1 VQNFLHNVLALRNGG
16 VLTMRVQAEVL
27 AKVLR
32 ERGLNDSEIAEILAT
47 AQVTAKTS
55 QSRRSRAKLV
65 KSEKLD
71 EATMEQFRQQ
81 LLLREW
87 ERSVRRRLQAD
98 FQATGVQISPS
109 RSIVVFRQN
118 GIVTM
123 AEIRHSIGRQSPY
136 NRRFI
141 AQKLKQV
148 KAEKVELVRLVISE
162 PNKTT
167 VLTPVGTQRGVV
179 LPESERKWLMTALSE
194 TVQVRCGKW
203 QCKLPKIEWQQI
215 VKSWRCKY
223 PVIER
228 RWSEL
233 EVSADGERWFRVSQ
247 LIVDRT
253 H

>member
-1 VQNFLHNVLALRNGG
+1 
-16 VLTMRVQAEVL
+16 MRVQAEVL

-32 ERGLNDSEIAEILAT
+32 EKGLDDATISEILAT
-47 AQVTAKTS
+47 AQMTAKTS

-65 KSEKLD
+65 RSERLD
-71 EATMEQFRQQ
+71 EETMEQFRQQ

-87 ERSVRRRLQAD
+87 EKSVRSRLQAD

-109 RSIVVFRQN
+109 RSIVVFRQD

-136 NRRFI
+136 NRRFV

-148 KAEKVELVRLVISE
+148 KAEKVELVRLVVSA
-162 PNKTT
+162 PDKTI

-179 LPESERKWLMTALSE
+179 LPERERRWLMTALDE
-194 TVQVRCGKW
+194 TVTVRCGRW
-203 QCKLPKIEWQQI
+203 QTKLPKIEWQQI
-215 VKSWRCKY
+215 LKSWKCRY

-228 RWSEL
+228 QWNRL

>member
-1 VQNFLHNVLALRNGG
+1 
-16 VLTMRVQAEVL
+16 MRVQAEVL

-32 ERGLNDSEIAEILAT
+32 EKGLDDATISEILAT
-47 AQVTAKTS
+47 AQMTAKTS

-65 KSEKLD
+65 KSGKLD

-87 ERSVRRRLQAD
+87 EKSVRSRLQAD

-109 RSIVVFRQN
+109 RSIVVFRQD

-148 KAEKVELVRLVISE
+148 KVEKVELVRLVISE
-162 PNKTT
+162 PDKTT
-167 VLTPVGTQRGVV
+167 VLTPVGSQRGVD
-179 LPESERKWLMTALSE
+179 LPESERRWLMTALDE
-194 TVQVRCGKW
+194 TVTVRCGKW
-203 QCKLPKIEWQQI
+203 QAKLPKLEWQQI

-247 LIVDRT
+247 LIST
-253 H
+253 KAH

>member
-1 VQNFLHNVLALRNGG
+1 
-16 VLTMRVQAEVL
+16 MRVQAEVL

-32 ERGLNDSEIAEILAT
+32 ERGLNDSEIAEILAV

-71 EATMEQFRQQ
+71 EATMEQFRRQ

-87 ERSVRRRLQAD
+87 ERRVRSHPMIFGVD
-98 FQATGVQISPS
+98 SVQISS
-109 RSIVVFRQN
+109 NQSVVVFRQ
-118 GIVTM
+118 GDAVV
-123 AEIRHSIGRQSPY
+123 EITLRHGSGRSAPY

-141 AQKLKQV
+141 AQKLPTIRTQRIEIV
-148 KAEKVELVRLVISE
+148 RMVVSTAEK
-162 PNKTT
+162 TA
-167 VLTPVGTQRGVV
+167 VLAVVGSQRGVV
-179 LPESERKWLMTALSE
+179 LPESERRWLMTALSE

-203 QCKLPKIEWQQI
+203 QAKLPKLEWQQI

-247 LIVDRT
+247 LIST
-253 H
+253 KAH

>member
-1 VQNFLHNVLALRNGG
+1 
-16 VLTMRVQAEVL
+16 MRVQAEVL

-32 ERGLNDSEIAEILAT
+32 EKGLDDATISEILAT
-47 AQVTAKTS
+47 AQMTAKTS
-55 QSRRSRAKLV
+55 QSSRKSRAK
-65 KSEKLD
+65 
-71 EATMEQFRQQ
+71 
-81 LLLREW
+81 W
-87 ERSVRRRLQAD
+87 ERRVRSRLQAD

-109 RSIVVFRQN
+109 RSIVVFRQD

-148 KAEKVELVRLVISE
+148 KAEKVELVRLVVST
-162 PNKTT
+162 PDKTT

-179 LPESERKWLMTALSE
+179 LPESERKWLMTALDE
-194 TVQVRCGKW
+194 TVTVRCGKW
-203 QCKLPKIEWQQI
+203 QAELPKLEWQQI

-233 EVSADGERWFRVSQ
+233 EISADGERWFRVSQ
-247 LIVDRT
+247 LIST
-253 H
+253 KAH

>member
-1 VQNFLHNVLALRNGG
+1 
-16 VLTMRVQAEVL
+16 MRVQAEVL

-32 ERGLNDSEIAEILAT
+32 AKGLDDATISEILAT
-47 AQVTAKTS
+47 AQMTAKTS
-55 QSRRSRAKLV
+55 QSPRRSRAKLV

-71 EATMEQFRQQ
+71 EETIEQFRQQ

-87 ERSVRRRLQAD
+87 EKSVRSRLKAD

-162 PNKTT
+162 PDKTT
-167 VLTPVGTQRGVV
+167 VLTPVGSQKGVV
-179 LPESERKWLMTALSE
+179 LPESERRWLMTALSE

-203 QCKLPKIEWQQI
+203 QAELPKLEWQQI
-215 VKSWRCKY
+215 VKAWRCKY

-233 EVSADGERWFRVSQ
+233 EVSADGERWFRVSL
-247 LIVDRT
+247 LIST
-253 H
+253 KAH

>member
-1 VQNFLHNVLALRNGG
+1 
-16 VLTMRVQAEVL
+16 MRVDAKILAEVL
-27 AKVLR
+27 KA
-32 ERGLNDSEIAEILAT
+32 RGLSDSEIAEVLAV

-65 KSEKLD
+65 KSGKLD
-71 EATMEQFRQQ
+71 EATMEQFRLQ

-87 ERSVRRRLQAD
+87 EKSVRSRLQAD

-109 RSIVVFRQN
+109 RSIVVFRQD

-162 PNKTT
+162 PDKTT
-167 VLTPVGTQRGVV
+167 VLTPVGSQRGVV
-179 LPESERKWLMTALSE
+179 LPESERRWLMTALSE

-215 VKSWRCKY
+215 LKSWKCRY
-223 PVIER
+223 PLIER
-228 RWSEL
+228 QWNRL

>member
-1 VQNFLHNVLALRNGG
+1 
-16 VLTMRVQAEVL
+16 MRVQAEVL

-32 ERGLNDSEIAEILAT
+32 ERGLNDSEIAEILAV

-87 ERSVRRRLQAD
+87 ERRVRGQLKIFSAD
-98 FQATGVQISPS
+98 SVQISS
-109 RSIVVFRQN
+109 TQSVVVFRQ
-118 GIVTM
+118 GDTVIEVTL
-123 AEIRHSIGRQSPY
+123 RHSSGRSAPY

-141 AQKLKQV
+141 AQKLPLV
-148 KAEKVELVRLVISE
+148 KTQRVELVRMVVSTE
-162 PNKTT
+162 KQTE
-167 VLTPVGTQRGVV
+167 VLAVVGSQRGVV
-179 LPESERKWLMTALSE
+179 LPESERKWLMTALDE
-194 TVQVRCGKW
+194 TVTVRCGKW
-203 QCKLPKIEWQQI
+203 QAKLPKLEWQQI

>member
-1 VQNFLHNVLALRNGG
+1 
-16 VLTMRVQAEVL
+16 MRVDAKILAEVL
-27 AKVLR
+27 RAK
-32 ERGLNDSEIAEILAT
+32 GLSDSEISEVLAT
-47 AQVTAKTS
+47 MQVTAKTS
-55 QSRRSRAKLV
+55 QSRRSRTKLV

-87 ERSVRRRLQAD
+87 ERSVRSRLQAD

-162 PNKTT
+162 PDKTT
-167 VLTPVGTQRGVV
+167 VLAPVGSQRGVV
-179 LPESERKWLMTALSE
+179 LPERERRWLMTALSE

-203 QCKLPKIEWQQI
+203 QVKLPKLEWQQI
-215 VKSWRCKY
+215 LKSWRCKY

-228 RWSEL
+228 QWEKL

-247 LIVDRT
+247 LIST
-253 H
+253 KAH

>member
-1 VQNFLHNVLALRNGG
+1 
-16 VLTMRVQAEVL
+16 MRVQAEVL

-32 ERGLNDSEIAEILAT
+32 EKGLDDATISEILAT
-47 AQVTAKTS
+47 MQMTAKTS
-55 QSRRSRAKLV
+55 QSPRRSRAKLV
-65 KSEKLD
+65 KSGKLD
-71 EATMEQFRQQ
+71 EATIEKFRQQ

-87 ERSVRRRLQAD
+87 EKSVRSRLCED

-148 KAEKVELVRLVISE
+148 KAEKVELVRLVVSA
-162 PNKTT
+162 PDKTI
-167 VLTPVGTQRGVV
+167 VVTPVGSQRGVV
-179 LPESERKWLMTALSE
+179 LPESERRWLMTALDE
-194 TVQVRCGKW
+194 TVTVRCGKW
-203 QCKLPKIEWQQI
+203 QAKLPKLEWQQI

-247 LIVDRT
+247 LIRT
-253 H
+253 KAH

>member
-1 VQNFLHNVLALRNGG
+1 
-16 VLTMRVQAEVL
+16 MRVQAEVL

-32 ERGLNDSEIAEILAT
+32 ERGLDDATISEILAT

-55 QSRRSRAKLV
+55 QSRRNRAKLV

-71 EATMEQFRQQ
+71 EETIEQFRQQ

-87 ERSVRRRLQAD
+87 EKSVRSRLQAD

-109 RSIVVFRQN
+109 RSIVVFRQD

-123 AEIRHSIGRQSPY
+123 AEIRHSVGRQSPY

-167 VLTPVGTQRGVV
+167 VLTPVGRQRGVM
-179 LPESERKWLMTALSE
+179 LPESERKWLMTALDE
-194 TVQVRCGKW
+194 VVTVRCGKW
-203 QCKLPKIEWQQI
+203 QAKLPKLEWQQI

-247 LIVDRT
+247 LIST
-253 H
+253 KAH

>member
-1 VQNFLHNVLALRNGG
+1 
-16 VLTMRVQAEVL
+16 MRVQAEVL

-55 QSRRSRAKLV
+55 QSSRRSRAKLV

-109 RSIVVFRQN
+109 RSIVVFRQD

-148 KAEKVELVRLVISE
+148 KAEKVELVRLVVSA
-162 PNKTT
+162 PDKTI
-167 VLTPVGTQRGVV
+167 VVTPVGTQRGVV
-179 LPESERKWLMTALSE
+179 LPESERRWLMTALDE
-194 TVQVRCGKW
+194 TVTVRCGKW
-203 QCKLPKIEWQQI
+203 QAKLPKLEWQQI

-253 H
+253 Q

>member
-1 VQNFLHNVLALRNGG
+1 
-16 VLTMRVQAEVL
+16 MRVQAEVL
-27 AKVLR
+27 AKVLKAK
-32 ERGLNDSEIAEILAT
+32 GLSDSEIAEILAT

-65 KSEKLD
+65 RSEKLD

-87 ERSVRRRLQAD
+87 ERRVRSHPRIFGVD
-98 FQATGVQISPS
+98 SVQISS
-109 RSIVVFRQN
+109 NQSVVVFRQ
-118 GIVTM
+118 GDAVIEVTL
-123 AEIRHSIGRQSPY
+123 RHGTGRSAPY

-141 AQKLKQV
+141 AQKLPTIRAQKIEIV
-148 KAEKVELVRLVISE
+148 RMVVSTAE
-162 PNKTT
+162 KTT
-167 VLTPVGTQRGVV
+167 VLAVVGSQRGVV
-179 LPESERKWLMTALSE
+179 LPESERRWLMTALDE
-194 TVQVRCGKW
+194 TVTVRCGKW

-215 VKSWRCKY
+215 LKSWKCRY
-223 PVIER
+223 PLIER
-228 RWSEL
+228 QWNRL

>member
-1 VQNFLHNVLALRNGG
+1 MKVS
-16 VLTMRVQAEVL
+16 AEVL
-27 AKVLR
+27 AKVLKA
-32 ERGLNDSEIAEILAT
+32 RGLSDSEIAEVLAV

-87 ERSVRRRLQAD
+87 EKSVRSRLQAD
-98 FQATGVQISPS
+98 FQTTGVQISPS
-109 RSIVVFRQN
+109 RSILVFRQN
-118 GIVTM
+118 NIVTM

-148 KAEKVELVRLVISE
+148 KVEKVELVRLVISE
-162 PNKTT
+162 PDRTT

-179 LPESERKWLMTALSE
+179 LPESERKWLMTALDE
-194 TVQVRCGKW
+194 VVTVRCGKW

-215 VKSWRCKY
+215 LKSWKCRY
-223 PVIER
+223 PLIER
-228 RWSEL
+228 QWNRL

>member
-1 VQNFLHNVLALRNGG
+1 MKLS
-16 VLTMRVQAEVL
+16 AEVL

-32 ERGLNDSEIAEILAT
+32 EKGLDDATISEILAT

-87 ERSVRRRLQAD
+87 ERRVRSHPRVFGVD
-98 FQATGVQISPS
+98 SVQISS
-109 RSIVVFRQN
+109 NQSVVVFRQ
-118 GIVTM
+118 GDAVIEVTL
-123 AEIRHSIGRQSPY
+123 RHGSGRSAPF
-136 NRRFI
+136 NRKFI
-141 AQKLKQV
+141 AQKLPTV
-148 KAEKVELVRLVISE
+148 KAQRIEVVRMVVSTAE
-162 PNKTT
+162 KTT
-167 VLTPVGTQRGVV
+167 VLAVVGSQRGVV
-179 LPESERKWLMTALSE
+179 LPESERKWLMTALDE
-194 TVQVRCGKW
+194 TVTVRCGRW
-203 QCKLPKIEWQQI
+203 QAKLPKLEWQQI

>member
-1 VQNFLHNVLALRNGG
+1 
-16 VLTMRVQAEVL
+16 MRLQAEVL

-32 ERGLNDSEIAEILAT
+32 EKGLDDATISEILAT

-87 ERSVRRRLQAD
+87 ERRVRSHPRVFGVD
-98 FQATGVQISPS
+98 SVQISS
-109 RSIVVFRQN
+109 NQSVVVFRQ
-118 GIVTM
+118 GDAVIEVTL
-123 AEIRHSIGRQSPY
+123 RHGSGRSAPF
-136 NRRFI
+136 NRKFI
-141 AQKLKQV
+141 AQKLPTV
-148 KAEKVELVRLVISE
+148 KAQRIEVVRMVVSTAE
-162 PNKTT
+162 KTT
-167 VLTPVGTQRGVV
+167 VLAVVGSQRGVV
-179 LPESERKWLMTALSE
+179 LPESERKWLMTALDE
-194 TVQVRCGKW
+194 TVTVRCGRW
-203 QCKLPKIEWQQI
+203 QAKLPKLEWQQI

>member
-1 VQNFLHNVLALRNGG
+1 
-16 VLTMRVQAEVL
+16 MRVQAEVL

-32 ERGLNDSEIAEILAT
+32 ERGLNDSEIAEILVV
-47 AQVTAKTS
+47 AQVTARTS

-65 KSEKLD
+65 RSEKLD

-87 ERSVRRRLQAD
+87 ERRVRRQLKIFSAD
-98 FQATGVQISPS
+98 SVQISS
-109 RSIVVFRQN
+109 TQSVVVFRQ
-118 GIVTM
+118 GDTVIEVTL
-123 AEIRHSIGRQSPY
+123 RHSSGRSAPY

-141 AQKLKQV
+141 AQKLPMV
-148 KAEKVELVRLVISE
+148 KTQRIELVRMVVSTAE
-162 PNKTT
+162 KTE
-167 VLTPVGTQRGVV
+167 VLTVVGSQRGVV
-179 LPESERKWLMTALSE
+179 LPESERRWLMTALDE
-194 TVQVRCGKW
+194 TVTVRCGKW
-203 QCKLPKIEWQQI
+203 QAKLPKLEWQQI

>member
-1 VQNFLHNVLALRNGG
+1 
-16 VLTMRVQAEVL
+16 MRLQAEVL

-32 ERGLNDSEIAEILAT
+32 EKGLDDATISEILAT

-65 KSEKLD
+65 RSEKLD
-71 EATMEQFRQQ
+71 EMTLQKFRQE

-87 ERSVRRRLQAD
+87 ERQVRGQLKIFGVD
-98 FQATGVQISPS
+98 SVQISAS
-109 RSIVVFRQN
+109 QSVVVFRQ
-118 GIVTM
+118 GDTLIELTL
-123 AEIRHSIGRQSPY
+123 RHGTGRSAPS
-136 NRRFI
+136 NPRFI
-141 AQKLKQV
+141 AQKLPNIRTERLELLRIV
-148 KAEKVELVRLVISE
+148 VSNSERTKVLVAGS
-162 PNKTT
+162 
-167 VLTPVGTQRGVV
+167 TQRGVV

-194 TVQVRCGKW
+194 TVQIRCGKW
-203 QCKLPKIEWQQI
+203 QCTLPKIEWQQI
-215 VKSWRCKY
+215 LKSWRCKY

>member
-1 VQNFLHNVLALRNGG
+1 
-16 VLTMRVQAEVL
+16 MRVQAAVL

-32 ERGLNDSEIAEILAT
+32 AKGLDDATISEILAT
-47 AQVTAKTS
+47 AQMTAKTS

-87 ERSVRRRLQAD
+87 ERRVRSHPRVFGVD
-98 FQATGVQISPS
+98 SVQISS
-109 RSIVVFRQN
+109 NQSVVVFRQ
-118 GIVTM
+118 GDAVV
-123 AEIRHSIGRQSPY
+123 EITLRHGSGRSAPY
-136 NRRFI
+136 NRRLI
-141 AQKLKQV
+141 AQKLPTIRAQKIEIV
-148 KAEKVELVRLVISE
+148 RMVVSTAE
-162 PNKTT
+162 KTT
-167 VLTPVGTQRGVV
+167 VLAVGNNQKGVV

-203 QCKLPKIEWQQI
+203 QAELPKLEWQQI
-215 VKSWRCKY
+215 VKAWRCKY
-223 PVIER
+223 PIVER
-228 RWSEL
+228 LWHQL

>member
-1 VQNFLHNVLALRNGG
+1 
-16 VLTMRVQAEVL
+16 MRVDAKILAEVL
-27 AKVLR
+27 KA
-32 ERGLNDSEIAEILAT
+32 RGLSDSEIAEVLAV

-55 QSRRSRAKLV
+55 QSRRNRAKLV

-71 EATMEQFRQQ
+71 EETIEKFRQQ

-87 ERSVRRRLQAD
+87 EKSVRSRLQAD

-109 RSIVVFRQN
+109 RAILVFRQN

-162 PNKTT
+162 PDKTT
-167 VLTPVGTQRGVV
+167 VLTPVGSQRGVV
-179 LPESERKWLMTALSE
+179 LPESERRWLMTALSE
-194 TVQVRCGKW
+194 TVQFVVASGRQNC
-203 QCKLPKIEWQQI
+203 QN
-215 VKSWRCKY
+215 
-223 PVIER
+223 
-228 RWSEL
+228 WSG
-233 EVSADGERWFRVSQ
+233 SR
-247 LIVDRT
+247 
-253 H
+253 

>member
-1 VQNFLHNVLALRNGG
+1 
-16 VLTMRVQAEVL
+16 MRVQAEVL

-32 ERGLNDSEIAEILAT
+32 EKGLNDSEIAGILAV

-55 QSRRSRAKLV
+55 QSSRRSRAKLV
-65 KSEKLD
+65 KSGKLD

-87 ERSVRRRLQAD
+87 EKSVRSRLQSD

-148 KAEKVELVRLVISE
+148 KVEKVELVRLVISE
-162 PNKTT
+162 SDKTT
-167 VLTPVGTQRGVV
+167 VLTPVGSQRGVE
-179 LPESERKWLMTALSE
+179 LPESERRWLMTALDE
-194 TVQVRCGKW
+194 TVTVRCGKW
-203 QCKLPKIEWQQI
+203 QAKLPKLEWQQI

-247 LIVDRT
+247 LIST
-253 H
+253 KAH